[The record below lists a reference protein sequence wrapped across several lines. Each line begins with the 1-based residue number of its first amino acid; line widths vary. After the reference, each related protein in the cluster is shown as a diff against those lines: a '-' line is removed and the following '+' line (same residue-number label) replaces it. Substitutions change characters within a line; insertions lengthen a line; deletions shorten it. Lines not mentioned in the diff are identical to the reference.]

1 MRNSSQWSPSKFVLK
16 GGNWRASQEVSVGS
30 RMTADLTA
38 MFYQK
43 YAAKYLK
50 GRLLDLGCGKA
61 PFYGLYHE
69 LVGECV
75 LADWENSYHSNPH
88 LDVVS
93 DLTQKLPFGDGEFD
107 SVLLSDVLE
116 HIPNPVELV
125 GEIRRILKPGGILM
139 MNVPFIYPLHE
150 EPFDY
155 YRYTEHALRRII
167 SETGMSVLHLES
179 MGGHLE
185 SWVVFTA
192 KQLLRVRWGGKF
204 LALFVQAAARLLRT
218 FIGKNRESTH
228 VVYPLGYG
236 LVARK

>member
-1 MRNSSQWSPSKFVLK
+1 M
-16 GGNWRASQEVSVGS
+16 
-30 RMTADLTA
+30 
-38 MFYQK
+38 
-43 YAAKYLK
+43 
-50 GRLLDLGCGKA
+50 GCGKA
-61 PFYGLYHE
+61 PFYGLYRE
-69 LVGECV
+69 LVTECI

-93 DLTQKLPFGDGEFD
+93 DLTQKLPFGDEEFD

-116 HIPNPVELV
+116 HIPNPWQLI
-125 GEIRRILKPGGILM
+125 GEIRRILKPGGVLM

-155 YRYTEHALRRII
+155 YRYTEHALRRLA
-167 SETGMSVLHLES
+167 SEAGMSVVHLES

-192 KQLLRVRWGGKF
+192 KQLLRVRWVGKY
-204 LALFVQAAARLLRT
+204 LALAVQDAAMLLRA
-218 FIGKNRESTH
+218 ILGKTREDAH

-236 LVARK
+236 LIARK